1 MSAPDFDVFDCHHH
15 VGDVRSFMPHT
26 GDTSEP
32 LRHEHPDAQQATRGQ
47 DAPTEG
53 EALTAERSARVRIM
67 DAGGVHQAAVI
78 PGHAYPRTNGLADT
92 VGLNDRIAAYRD
104 AQPDRFPVAIGV
116 VEPIFEE
123 ACLPELDRCAR
134 ELGLVGISFHARF
147 QGVSMDSP
155 WVTRYVERV
164 AELGM
169 VPVLHAMTESSDEAL
184 WKTAEVARAFPDVT
198 MLVLDAFSSFE
209 GTREAFAIAERCPNL
224 LWDTSLSYNFDF
236 LEAFAGEFGAERVVF
251 GTDLYSPP
259 LGRRISHVVPQILE
273 SGLSDA
279 DKALVLGGNARRLF
293 GLA

>member
-1 MSAPDFDVFDCHHH
+1 MSTPPFDIFDCHHH
-15 VGDVRSFMPHT
+15 VGDVRAFMPHM
-26 GDTSEP
+26 GDE
-32 LRHEHPDAQQATRGQ
+32 
-47 DAPTEG
+47 DAPTDG
-53 EALTAERSARVRIM
+53 EALAEERAARVRIM

-92 VGLNDRIAAYRD
+92 IALNDRIAGYRD
-104 AQPDRFPVAIGV
+104 AQPDRFPVAIGI

-123 ACLPELDRCAR
+123 ACLPELDRCAH
-134 ELGLVGISFHARF
+134 ELGLVGISFHTRF

-164 AELGM
+164 VELGM

-184 WKTAEVARAFPDVT
+184 WKTAEIATAFPDT
-198 MLVLDAFSSFE
+198 PMLVLDAFSSFE
-209 GTREAFAIAERCPNL
+209 GTREAFVIAQRCPNL

-236 LEAFAGEFGAERVVF
+236 LEQFAQQHGAHRVVF

-259 LGRRISHVVPQILE
+259 LGRRISHLIPQILE

-279 DKALVLGGNARRLF
+279 DTALVLGGNARRLF